1 MTRNDI
7 LAKVKS
13 VLTDTFELPDEK
25 LVPEAHLYRDLDL
38 DSLDAVDLAVKLK
51 YDTDLTL
58 TEQEMRTIRTV
69 GDIVDVVHAKVN
81 PMPL

>member
-13 VLTDTFELPDEK
+13 VLTSTFELPEEK
-25 LVPEAHLYRDLDL
+25 LVPEAHLYQDLDL

-58 TEQEMRTIRTV
+58 TEKEMRSIRTV
-69 GDIVDVVHAKVN
+69 GDIVDVVYAKVN
-81 PMPL
+81 PGAA